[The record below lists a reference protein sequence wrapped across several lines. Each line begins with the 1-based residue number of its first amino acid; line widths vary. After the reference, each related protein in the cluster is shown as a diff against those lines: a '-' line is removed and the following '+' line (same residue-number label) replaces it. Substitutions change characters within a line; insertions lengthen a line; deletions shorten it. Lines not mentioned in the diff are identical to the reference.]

1 MREGRWERPP
11 VHALEPGEG
20 PGTGSEPHLVGH
32 PAHHVQRQ
40 EFTRVQS
47 PVFVL
52 AHTRPLITQ
61 RSVIIQPAPGADI
74 VRRVRTHIRDVKHR
88 GASVFAQEAA
98 LNSWMPPRVHR
109 GVAVAAV
116 QHEERGPGFIV
127 ARALH
132 RHGVAEKVVRRAC
145 SRCVQRGR
153 LIWRFVVL
161 LLRAVF
167 PPLALP
173 LGLRL
178 RLAQLALNTWI
189 QREDAYRVVLVALR
203 DVIVVGVRRRVDHRG
218 RRHESQRRDLR
229 MSEPHETPE
238 RPYVRAHA
246 AGSRDEQVPVAVA
259 AQPEQRA
266 AQPAARVGVERRQE
280 ARAELTGG
288 PHAMFQREPA
298 ESLGAPEQ
306 VLALG
311 SPVAREE
318 QRRRDSIGVRADD
331 EDARRIAGPS
341 GTRARHPRALPLTG
355 SSSFHRQQPPLF
367 SQPEPAASS
376 PSSKRGSTQT
386 RRAEVDVTRERH
398 DGRLLRAILRGTSH
412 PEPRSRVT
420 TSIAPRTEPSSTRP
434 PVPRIRLFSRPAL
447 ESSHRLTRPSSPFRS
462 VAGAQRAV
470 RARVP
475 RV

>member
-1 MREGRWERPP
+1 
-11 VHALEPGEG
+11 
-20 PGTGSEPHLVGH
+20 
-32 PAHHVQRQ
+32 
-40 EFTRVQS
+40 
-47 PVFVL
+47 
-52 AHTRPLITQ
+52 
-61 RSVIIQPAPGADI
+61 
-74 VRRVRTHIRDVKHR
+74 
-88 GASVFAQEAA
+88 
-98 LNSWMPPRVHR
+98 
-109 GVAVAAV
+109 
-116 QHEERGPGFIV
+116 
-127 ARALH
+127 
-132 RHGVAEKVVRRAC
+132 
-145 SRCVQRGR
+145 
-153 LIWRFVVL
+153 
-161 LLRAVF
+161 
-167 PPLALP
+167 
-173 LGLRL
+173 
-178 RLAQLALNTWI
+178 
-189 QREDAYRVVLVALR
+189 
-203 DVIVVGVRRRVDHRG
+203 
-218 RRHESQRRDLR
+218 

-288 PHAMFQREPA
+288 PDAMFQREPA

-341 GTRARHPRALPLTG
+341 GTRARHPRALPLR

-376 PSSKRGSTQT
+376 PSSEPFSSQT

-412 PEPRSRVT
+412 PEPRSRIT
-420 TSIAPRTEPSSTRP
+420 TSIAPRTEPSSTRA
-434 PVPRIRLFSRPAL
+434 PVPRIRLFSRP
-447 ESSHRLTRPSSPFRS
+447 RPRIISSPDPTILPVPFRRRGTKGGS
-462 VAGAQRAV
+462 GTSSSSLSSAPTASSGTPTTPTTRGTRSSA
-470 RARVP
+470 ARCTSA
-475 RV
+475 RR

>member
-1 MREGRWERPP
+1 MRLFASAACLSAELPRRGSVPAW
-11 VHALEPGEG
+11 HA
-20 PGTGSEPHLVGH
+20 
-32 PAHHVQRQ
+32 
-40 EFTRVQS
+40 
-47 PVFVL
+47 
-52 AHTRPLITQ
+52 
-61 RSVIIQPAPGADI
+61 
-74 VRRVRTHIRDVKHR
+74 RRRARTHVC
-88 GASVFAQEAA
+88 AF
-98 LNSWMPPRVHR
+98 L
-109 GVAVAAV
+109 
-116 QHEERGPGFIV
+116 
-127 ARALH
+127 
-132 RHGVAEKVVRRAC
+132 
-145 SRCVQRGR
+145 
-153 LIWRFVVL
+153 
-161 LLRAVF
+161 
-167 PPLALP
+167 
-173 LGLRL
+173 
-178 RLAQLALNTWI
+178 
-189 QREDAYRVVLVALR
+189 
-203 DVIVVGVRRRVDHRG
+203 
-218 RRHESQRRDLR
+218 
-229 MSEPHETPE
+229 
-238 RPYVRAHA
+238 
-246 AGSRDEQVPVAVA
+246 
-259 AQPEQRA
+259 RA

-341 GTRARHPRALPLTG
+341 GTRASHPRALPLR

-376 PSSKRGSTQT
+376 PSSEPVSSQT

-412 PEPRSRVT
+412 PEPRSRIT
-420 TSIAPRTEPSSTRP
+420 TSIAPRTEPSSTRA